1 MLSLYIHIPFCH
13 HKCSYCSFHVIPL
26 DGLKESEHTSAHS
39 PLITNYLDALHR
51 QIDTFS
57 QQLQQQ
63 SIQTIYFGGGTPS
76 LLSEKE
82 TFQIL
87 EKIYKQYKVSND
99 VEITLECNPDD
110 LSDEKLKELK
120 RLEINRLSIGL
131 QSFDDE
137 ELIWMNRAHNANQSE
152 SSVKRAQDRG
162 FENITIDLIYGSKFS
177 NISNWKKTLDKVID
191 LQVPHISSYNLTI
204 EEKTKLG
211 HDFKVKK
218 EVAIDDEKSSELFLE
233 MIDRLEKH
241 NFIHY
246 EISNFAKEGYFSK
259 HNSNYWKGEHYL
271 GLGPS
276 AHSFDGKSRQWNIAN
291 NNLYI
296 KYLQEKSEIYFE
308 KEILTEA
315 ERYNE
320 YILTSLRTIWGIDI
334 NYLKTNF
341 NTDFIK
347 DFNSKISEYI
357 KQETIVVKD
366 TTYTLTEKGKL
377 LADKIAS
384 ELFV

>member
-1 MLSLYIHIPFCH
+1 MSGIYIHIPFCKQACH
-13 HKCSYCSFHVIPL
+13 YCDFHFSTS
-26 DGLKESEHTSAHS
+26 LKNKDALVKSILME
-39 PLITNYLDALHR
+39 IDNRINYLPNKT
-51 QIDTFS
+51 IE
-57 QQLQQQ
+57 
-63 SIQTIYFGGGTPS
+63 TIYFGGGTPS

-82 TFQIL
+82 IFQIL
-87 EKIYKQYKVSND
+87 EKLYKLYNVSNNA
-99 VEITLECNPDD
+99 EITLECNPDD

-131 QSFDDE
+131 QSFDEE
-137 ELIWMNRAHNANQSE
+137 ELIWMNRAHTAKESE

-177 NISNWKKTLDKVID
+177 NLTSWKKTLDKAIT

-218 EVAIDDEKSSELFLE
+218 EVAIDDEKSSEMFLE
-233 MIDRLEKH
+233 MIDRLEK
-241 NFIHY
+241 NEFIHY
-246 EISNFAKEGYFSK
+246 EISNFGKEGFFSK

-276 AHSFDGKSRQWNIAN
+276 AHSFDGTSRQWNVSN

-296 KYLQEKSEIYFE
+296 KYLEEKSEAYFE
-308 KEILTEA
+308 KEILTET
-315 ERYNE
+315 ERFNE
-320 YILTSLRTIWGIDI
+320 YILTSLRTIWGINLD
-334 NYLKTNF
+334 YLKTNF
-341 NTDFIK
+341 SSDFVNNFLNQIQ
-347 DFNSKISEYI
+347 EYI
-357 KQETIVVKD
+357 KQETVVVKD
-366 TTYTLTEKGKL
+366 KTYTLTEKGKL

-384 ELFV
+384 ELFA

>member
-1 MLSLYIHIPFCH
+1 MSGIYIHIPFCKQACH
-13 HKCSYCSFHVIPL
+13 YCDFHFSTSLKNKEALVTCILTEL
-26 DGLKESEHTSAHS
+26 DLRNHYLKDKNIE
-39 PLITNYLDALHR
+39 
-51 QIDTFS
+51 
-57 QQLQQQ
+57 
-63 SIQTIYFGGGTPS
+63 TIYFGGGTPS

-87 EKIYKQYKVSND
+87 EKIYKQYNVSKD
-99 VEITLECNPDD
+99 VELTLECNPDD

-137 ELIWMNRAHNANQSE
+137 ELIWMNRAHNAKQSE

-177 NISNWKKTLDKVID
+177 NISNWKKTLDKAIA

-218 EVAIDDEKSSELFLE
+218 EIAIDDEKSSEMFLE
-233 MIDRLEKH
+233 MIDRLEKS

-246 EISNFAKEGYFSK
+246 EISNFAKEGFFSK

-276 AHSFDGKSRQWNIAN
+276 AHSFDGNSRQWNVAN

-296 KYLQEKSEIYFE
+296 KYIQEKSEAYFE
-308 KEILTEA
+308 KEILTET

-320 YILTSLRTIWGIDI
+320 YILTSLRTIWGVDL

-341 NTDFIK
+341 NSEFVK
-347 DFNSKISEYI
+347 DFNSKISDYI
-357 KQETIVVKD
+357 KQETVVVKD

>member
-1 MLSLYIHIPFCH
+1 VSGIYIHIPFCKQACH
-13 HKCSYCSFHVIPL
+13 YCDFHFSTS
-26 DGLKESEHTSAHS
+26 LKNKEALVKSIIIEMDNR
-39 PLITNYLDALHR
+39 INYLPNKT
-51 QIDTFS
+51 IE
-57 QQLQQQ
+57 
-63 SIQTIYFGGGTPS
+63 TIYFGGGTPS

>member
-1 MLSLYIHIPFCH
+1 MSGIYIHIPFCKQACH
-13 HKCSYCSFHVIPL
+13 YCDFHFSTS
-26 DGLKESEHTSAHS
+26 LKNKEALVKSVLLEIDTR
-39 PLITNYLDALHR
+39 INYLPSKT
-51 QIDTFS
+51 IE
-57 QQLQQQ
+57 
-63 SIQTIYFGGGTPS
+63 TIYFGGGTPS

-87 EKIYKQYKVSND
+87 EKIYKLYKVSND
-99 VEITLECNPDD
+99 AEITLECNPDD

-131 QSFDDE
+131 QSFDEE
-137 ELIWMNRAHNANQSE
+137 ELIWMNRAHTAKESE

-177 NISNWKKTLDKVID
+177 NLTNWKKTLDKAIA

-218 EVAIDDEKSSELFLE
+218 EVAIDDEKSSEMFLE
-233 MIDRLEKH
+233 MIDRLEKN

-246 EISNFAKEGYFSK
+246 EISNFGKEGFFSK
-259 HNSNYWKGEHYL
+259 HNSNYWKGEHYI

-276 AHSFDGKSRQWNIAN
+276 AHSFDGTSRQWNVSN

-296 KYLQEKSEIYFE
+296 KHLEEKSEAYFE
-308 KEILTEA
+308 KEVLTET
-315 ERYNE
+315 ERFNE
-320 YILTSLRTIWGIDI
+320 YILTSLRTIWGIDL
-334 NYLKTNF
+334 NYLKANF
-341 NTDFIK
+341 NSDFVKNFSMQIQ
-347 DFNSKISEYI
+347 EYI
-357 KQETIVVKD
+357 KQGTVLVNNS
-366 TTYTLTEKGKL
+366 TYTLTEKGKL

-384 ELFV
+384 DLFA